1 MQASAR
7 PRRAAQSA
15 LSADHG
21 RQEHSAMNM
30 LTAVQALA
38 MNMIHD
44 TQHHNNEHA
53 PTLALQGSPGV

>member
-1 MQASAR
+1 
-7 PRRAAQSA
+7 
-15 LSADHG
+15 
-21 RQEHSAMNM
+21 MNM